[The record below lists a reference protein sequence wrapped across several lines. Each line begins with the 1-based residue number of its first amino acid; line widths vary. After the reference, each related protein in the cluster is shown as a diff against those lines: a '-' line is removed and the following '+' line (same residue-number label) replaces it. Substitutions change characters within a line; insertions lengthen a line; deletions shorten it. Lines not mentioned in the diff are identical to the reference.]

1 MGSSLLEKFF
11 QFLDTVPYTFET
23 LIGIDF
29 ADTFFKFSFQRIT
42 PLK

>member
-11 QFLDTVPYTFET
+11 KFLNTVPYTFET

-29 ADTFFKFSFQRIT
+29 ADTFFTFPVQILT